1 MAKAVLTFASYRGG
15 QLISRDSVTH
25 DIVKVGRDPKS
36 HLRVDDEA
44 ASRMHAVIEVASVH
58 EITLIDLGNDPGT
71 FVNGQRINK
80 CRINVGDQIDIGG
93 TQLIF
98 ENAQPAETGAYD
110 ARHALSSA
118 VAAATGSSYGA
129 AQAAAV
135 GGGSIPPSTGQSAM
149 HGTMVGV
156 APAPDLGYGAP
167 LANGSAHPSA
177 PHHAPAAGAGY
188 GGESGGYG
196 GEAYGS
202 GGYAAQGQGAG
213 GYDAGGYDH
222 DPRQSQGYG
231 GQNPGGQGHA
241 YAAGHAGQA
250 QFTSGGYAAQS
261 FGSAGHGG
269 HGHEAAGNY
278 TYAMVKSGPD
288 VAPEEVELS
297 NVQAA
302 EVMILW
308 GTNVLHVAHLSPPRN
323 FYVGEEQGKAFT
335 CDFFIPAEKL
345 GATKVPVVI
354 GDASTIAVVIPQHAQ
369 GEVEGPDGQRIS
381 LDQARAQA
389 QACGE
394 LPGAH
399 QLALANGCKARVQ
412 MGDIV
417 FQVAAVN
424 AGKPVAHGLA
434 GGVDWNV
441 MAYFGLSLLSV
452 GGLVAAMAFFVPPL
466 GLLDDEGIDQDQ
478 LYLIQ
483 QYLNAAA
490 ERELEEEEAE
500 VSDSDADN
508 KEGGTGSRAKAE
520 EGSMGKETSKDTNK
534 RYAVQG
540 PEDNQDPHLARQAA
554 LREAMEFGMIGL
566 LNTGAA
572 GDPNAP
578 TAAWGRDT
586 SLGTDSV
593 SAMGNM
599 WGSEIGE
606 AFGSG
611 GLGLSGIGE
620 GGGGRGE
627 GVGLGNIGTLGHGAG
642 TGTGQ
647 GFGSGHGR
655 LGGSHRTRAPRVRMG
670 ATKVNGRLPAE
681 VIRRIVRQNYG
692 RFRLCYEQGLG
703 RNPNLAGRV
712 SVRFVIGRQGAVS
725 NVSNGGSDLPDA
737 NVVKCVIRAFY
748 GLSFPKPEGGIV
760 TVVYPIMLQPG

>member
-1 MAKAVLTFASYRGG
+1 MAKAVVTFATYQGG

-36 HLRVDDEA
+36 HLRVDDPA
-44 ASRMHAVIEVASVH
+44 ASRMHAVIEVASPS

-71 FVNGQRINK
+71 YVNGERINK
-80 CRINVGDQIDIGG
+80 CRLRVGDRIDIGN
-93 TQLIF
+93 TQLIL
-98 ENAQPAETGAYD
+98 ENVEADAGGRFD
-110 ARHALSSA
+110 ARQALGAA
-118 VAAATGSSYGA
+118 VARAADQPQYAGEPAHFSGPPM
-129 AQAAAV
+129 QGF
-135 GGGSIPPSTGQSAM
+135 GGGAPEFPAQQSGFEHQDPAFNS
-149 HGTMVGV
+149 HGTMVGGAGV
-156 APAPDLGYGAP
+156 PQAPYAAAPQALPVPAPL
-167 LANGSAHPSA
+167 
-177 PHHAPAAGAGY
+177 PAQAYA
-188 GGESGGYG
+188 SQPRGGYG
-196 GEAYGS
+196 
-202 GGYAAQGQGAG
+202 
-213 GYDAGGYDH
+213 H
-222 DPRQSQGYG
+222 
-231 GQNPGGQGHA
+231 
-241 YAAGHAGQA
+241 AGHAH
-250 QFTSGGYAAQS
+250 GGH
-261 FGSAGHGG
+261 AGHGQGG
-269 HGHEAAGNY
+269 HGQGGSGNY

-288 VAPEEVELS
+288 VVPDEVELPH
-297 NVQAA
+297 VQVA

-323 FYVGEEQGKAFT
+323 FYVGEEQSKAFT

-345 GATKVPVVI
+345 GAARVPVVV
-354 GDASTIAVVIPQHAQ
+354 GDQSTIAVVIPPHAT
-369 GEVEGPDGQRIS
+369 GEIETADGGRIS
-381 LDQARAQA
+381 LDQARRQA
-389 QACGE
+389 QPCSE

-399 QLALANGCKARVQ
+399 QLPLSVGTKARVQ
-412 MGDIV
+412 LGDIV

-424 AGKPVAHGLA
+424 AGKPIAHGLA

-441 MAYFGLSLLSV
+441 MAYFGLSMLSV

-466 GLLDDEGIDQDQ
+466 GLSDNEGIDQDQ

-490 ERELEEEEAE
+490 ERELEEEETE
-500 VSDSDADN
+500 QVSEADADN
-508 KEGGTGSRAKAE
+508 KEGGTGTRAKGE
-520 EGSMGKETSKDTNK
+520 EGSMGKETSKETNK

-540 PEDNQDPHLARQAA
+540 PQDNQDPHIARQAA

-578 TAAWGRDT
+578 TAPWGRDT
-586 SLGTDSV
+586 SLGTDEV

-599 WGSEIGE
+599 WGDEIGD

-627 GVGLGNIGTLGHGAG
+627 GIGLGNIGTMGHGAG

-655 LGGSHRTRAPRVRMG
+655 LTGSHRTKTPQVRMG
-670 ATKVNGRLPAE
+670 TTQVSGRLPPE

-703 RNPNLAGRV
+703 RNPNLEGRV
-712 SVRFVIGRQGAVS
+712 TVRFVIGRDGAVS
-725 NVSNGGSDLPDA
+725 NVSNGGSDLPDS
-737 NVVKCVIRAFY
+737 NVVGCVVKAFY

-760 TVVYPIMLQPG
+760 TVQYPIMLQPG